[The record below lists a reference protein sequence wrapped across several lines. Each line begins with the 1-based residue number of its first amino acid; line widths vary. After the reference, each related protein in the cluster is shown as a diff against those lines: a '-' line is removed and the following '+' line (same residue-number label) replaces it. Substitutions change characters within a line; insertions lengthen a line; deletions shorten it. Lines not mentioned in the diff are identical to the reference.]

1 MNLPFR
7 GVVFDL
13 DGTLVDNMCFHLE
26 AFAVFVRRHGL
37 PPMDHA
43 LRGRLDGQRNRDI
56 FPILFGHPLDDVS
69 FRQFEDEKEGLYREL
84 SRGRL
89 QPLPGTPRLLDLLDV
104 RGIGTAVATSAPA
117 ANVVHTLD
125 ELGLVGRFR
134 AVVRSDQVPR
144 GKPAPDVFLEAARRL
159 GIPPTTCLAF
169 EDAPAGVMAAR
180 AAGMTCVAITSSFSP
195 EQFAAHGA
203 RPDAAVRDYD
213 AFLAGWADR
222 LAEGGPRNVA
232 ALSERSRR
240 P

>member
-1 MNLPFR
+1 LNLAFR

-13 DGTLVDNMCFHLE
+13 DGTLVDNMPFHVE
-26 AFAVFVRRHGL
+26 AFALFVRRHGL
-37 PPMDHA
+37 PPLDHE

-56 FPILFGHPLDDVS
+56 FPILFGRPLDEAS
-69 FRQFEDEKEGLYREL
+69 FRQFEEEKEGLYREL

-89 QPLPGTPRLLDLLDV
+89 RPLPGAPRLLELLEA
-104 RGIGTAVATSAPA
+104 RGIGAAVATSAPA

-125 ELGLVGRFR
+125 ELGLAGRFR

-159 GIPPTTCLAF
+159 GAPPTSCLAF
-169 EDAPAGVMAAR
+169 EDSPAGVTAAR
-180 AAGMTCVAITSSFSP
+180 AAGMTCIAVTTSFSP

-203 RPDAAVRDYD
+203 RPDAAVRDFA

-222 LAEGGPRNVA
+222 LATDRDPTA
-232 ALSERSRR
+232 
-240 P
+240 